1 MADAIEKEYIDTGQI
16 EVLTK
21 EQADQFMK
29 IQGIKTRTLD
39 DGGVKLMNCAG
50 MDVHKKVLVVAACL
64 TDPKTLVPTF
74 QVYRTTV
81 HAEDVTAAACWLKSM
96 GIVDVAMES
105 SGKYWYGPFKTLEE
119 KGLRPVLTH
128 PKYVKAPK
136 GTKNDVNDAM
146 HIANCFRMGMVT
158 PSFVPSADIR
168 DMRELCRYRMKLVA
182 TCTQEKNRY
191 QNGLAACNIRLDN
204 VFSDVFG
211 ATCQKIMDI
220 ALNSGLGSITEEML
234 QGLLGKNCKATPK
247 DVMNAIEGGEFVG
260 SQQLKLQLHKEHIDA
275 TVNIIRKID
284 ERLKVYA
291 DKYRKQINHI
301 MSMVAVKETAA
312 IYILAEIGTDMNVW
326 KSKDSFA
333 NWAGLVP
340 ASNSSAGKHKSTHIG
355 NGGYYLKPILVQCA
369 LAASRAKTD
378 PYFSFKYENLK
389 KRRGHKKAIIA
400 IAHKMA
406 CCIYAMLSKDEDFM
420 PSDRYTYS
428 ERAWKANR
436 KPKLPWSYSDLEDL
450 MKKNNVP
457 NEAIKSVM
465 DVLKGSARALPENCN
480 AQEESNVKEL
490 DVSAEVKEAKE
501 DGVDKSARDGSADGS
516 LDAVCEGN
524 RIDESNEK
532 AAGKKS
538 GRGRKAA
545 GNDSVP
551 DALVKGTDAGPTTK
565 KASRASGRAK
575 KAASNAV
582 PSVAGNG
589 QGANT
594 VPSPT
599 NTGKRPGR
607 PKKTAPVTEPTD

>member
-1 MADAIEKEYIDTGQI
+1 MADAIQKEHIVTGQN
-16 EVLTK
+16 EVPTK
-21 EQADQFMK
+21 QADQSMK
-29 IQGIKTRTLD
+29 IQGLKTRTLG

-50 MDVHKKVLVVAACL
+50 MDVHKKVLVVAACI
-64 TDPKTLVPTF
+64 TNPMTLVPTF

-81 HAEDVTAAACWLKSM
+81 HAEDVRKAACWLKSM

-119 KGLRPVLTH
+119 ESLRPVLTH

-146 HIANCFRMGMVT
+146 HIANCFRMGMVI
-158 PSFVPSADIR
+158 PSFIPPADIR

-220 ALNSGLGSITEEML
+220 ALNSGLGSITEETL

-247 DVMNAIEGGEFVG
+247 DVMNAIDGGEFVG
-260 SQQLKLQLHKEHIDA
+260 SQQLKLQLHKEHIDSI
-275 TVNIIRKID
+275 VSIISKID
-284 ERLKVYA
+284 EKLKVYA
-291 DKYRKQINHI
+291 DKYRKQIDHI

-312 IYILAEIGTDMNVW
+312 IYILAEIGTDMAVW
-326 KSKDSFA
+326 KNKDSFA

-369 LAASRAKTD
+369 LAASRSKAE
-378 PYFSFKYENLK
+378 PYFSYKYENFK

-406 CCIYAMLSKDEDFM
+406 CSIYAMLSKDEDFR
-420 PSDRYTYS
+420 PSDLYTYQK
-428 ERAWKANR
+428 RQWKANR
-436 KPKLPWSYSDLEDL
+436 KPKLPWSYSDLEEL
-450 MKKNNVP
+450 MKKNNVSD
-457 NEAIKSVM
+457 EAIKSVI
-465 DVLKGSARALPENCN
+465 DVIRESARALPEDRS
-480 AQEESNVKEL
+480 AQEAANVQEL
-490 DVSAEVKEAKE
+490 DVSVEMKGAREN
-501 DGVDKSARDGSADGS
+501 DGNESVHDGSADGRPC
-516 LDAVCEGN
+516 AVCDGN
-524 RIDESNEK
+524 RIEGNNENV
-532 AAGKKS
+532 AGKMP
-538 GRGRKAA
+538 GRARSVSLP
-545 GNDSVP
+545 DS
-551 DALVKGTDAGPTTK
+551 LVKDTDARSTPK
-565 KASRASGRAK
+565 KAPRASGRSK
-575 KAASNAV
+575 KVTSNSIPSTAGKSQGENAA
-582 PSVAGNG
+582 
-589 QGANT
+589 
-594 VPSPT
+594 PSPK

-607 PKKTAPVTEPTD
+607 PKKTAPVTEPTDHTQAS